1 MEKLL
6 FQDMSPEKRLTMLKD
21 NCDQLLDD
29 YSYDKPLTKE
39 QLKNVKDALAGASVD
54 LHDVQEEKKE
64 ADKEFNARIKDC
76 KAVISEKVKQL
87 KNRTTYACE
96 LCFAFLE
103 RDEAKVYIY
112 NKDGQLVTSRPA
124 TMKEMREQNL
134 FKNNNNSNKEAANG

>member
-6 FQDMSPEKRLTMLKD
+6 FQGMSAEERLSMLKD
-21 NCDQLLDD
+21 NCDTLLED
-29 YSYDKPLTKE
+29 YSYDKPLSKDE
-39 QLKNVKDALAGASVD
+39 LKSVKDQLAGATID

-64 ADKEFNARIKDC
+64 ADRDFNSRIKDC

-87 KNRTTYACE
+87 KDRTTFACE

-112 NKDGQLVTSRPA
+112 NKDGQLIQTRPA
-124 TMKEMREQNL
+124 TMKEMREQNI
-134 FKNNNNSNKEAANG
+134 FKSNSSNKKEAANG